1 LPFGTRLLRHWL
13 RHCDFKNRSQH
24 FQEIFM
30 VLFILIMRRLV
41 AALASTVLL
50 TSVAHAQ
57 TAAPPAS
64 AFESYKP
71 YTDEPIGNWKS
82 ANDTAARI
90 GGWRE
95 YAKQAHQ

>member
-1 LPFGTRLLRHWL
+1 
-13 RHCDFKNRSQH
+13 
-24 FQEIFM
+24 M
-30 VLFILIMRRLV
+30 VLSILKMCRLV

-50 TSVAHAQ
+50 TCAAHAQ

-95 YAKQAHQ
+95 YAKQVQQVESKPQNMSIPVTKVGETPPEATKKAKP